1 MAGTLELDDLK
12 RFLPA
17 QTILWFSTTED
28 IILQEIKTD
37 GNKNC
42 KNIHKVNF
50 EINKHYPKWNLA
62 LFKNKIW
69 VFLMAKLDFQWNLC
83 EVSQHSTDAFQGPFS
98 PCDKMINPFLFNH
111 SNNNIFKVMLFIN
124 LGKI

>member
-17 QTILWFSTTED
+17 QNILWFYSTTEHM
-28 IILQEIKTD
+28 ILQEITD
-37 GNKNC
+37 GNC

-50 EINKHYPKWNLA
+50 EFKKHYPKRNLA

-69 VFLMAKLDFQWNLC
+69 VFLTAKLDF
-83 EVSQHSTDAFQGPFS
+83 
-98 PCDKMINPFLFNH
+98 
-111 SNNNIFKVMLFIN
+111 
-124 LGKI
+124 